1 MLHVR
6 HSHASLNTLIQG
18 SSAILMKKWFMNTAR
33 TLKARKTGAKVVA
46 MVHDEIVIESPK
58 KSVDSVH
65 ECVKLSIAQV
75 NNEYKLRCQ
84 LDCDVDIGNNWSEVH

>member
-1 MLHVR
+1 
-6 HSHASLNTLIQG
+6 
-18 SSAILMKKWFMNTAR
+18 
-33 TLKARKTGAKVVA
+33 